1 MILNNFEKFVFNYSQ
16 SSSFQN
22 NIILA
27 YSSSILIFFF
37 DYISNFWDKL
47 NSQEN
52 ISYIKLKYQT
62 IFFLNIRPPFST
74 QDSYQETSNP
84 LIVRYPPDLYL
95 DASNNILQYGSLEQQ
110 PVSISQTGETNS
122 QPQYRLYNRNSLYG
136 QPNSVSQYGQPNSVS
151 QYGQPNSVS
160 QYEIPNS
167 ISQYPQAFNIQ
178 QYDQPSISDSQYN
191 QPSSVSQYL
200 QQDSILQYKQPES
213 IAQYIQAN
221 SISKYGQPSTLTQYE
236 QPNSIIYNR
245 KPGAVLQYGQP
256 ISQPADKQGWCS

>member
-1 MILNNFEKFVFNYSQ
+1 MILNNFEKLVFNYSQ

-74 QDSYQETSNP
+74 PDFYQETSNP

-151 QYGQPNSVS
+151 QY
-160 QYEIPNS
+160 EIPNS
-167 ISQYPQAFNIQ
+167 ISQYPQASNIQ
-178 QYDQPSISDSQYN
+178 QYGQPSISDSQYN

-221 SISKYGQPSTLTQYE
+221 SISKHGQPSTLTQYE
-236 QPNSIIYNR
+236 QPKRIIYNR
-245 KPGAVLQYGQP
+245 KPGAVLQYNQP